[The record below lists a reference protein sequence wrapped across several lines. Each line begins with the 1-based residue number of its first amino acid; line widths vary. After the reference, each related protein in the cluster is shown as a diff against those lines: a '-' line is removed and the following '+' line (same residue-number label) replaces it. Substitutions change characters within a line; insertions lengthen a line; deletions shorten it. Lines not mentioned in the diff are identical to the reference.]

1 MSTFS
6 TPKGLYDR
14 AKKRLK
20 MPASGDGSRLFHAR
34 CFEQREGDV
43 HAFLAELAQEALAA
57 RPSAGHAALAQL
69 ASGGKLVRHY
79 TLNVD
84 GLAEA
89 AGMELWRATDGGG
102 DDQDEQQQQD
112 GTTVELHG
120 SARRV
125 VCRAC
130 GARADLTP
138 PLLRD
143 MRAGRP
149 LPCPST
155 TSSSC
160 PQGSGRTGI
169 LLYDDPAAAL
179 ITPAAPTWRLLER
192 DLEVAAAV
200 VWAGISFEQSASV
213 GYFTRVV
220 AGLRAARD
228 RKEEGV
234 SVEAAPAAPP
244 NKKPPPPPRPLPPQ
258 VLINPS
264 EDAMFNLLS
273 GARAGDLGEDVRLV
287 ELRMD
292 TDAALP
298 ALAARLLREGG
309 GGAGGGSD
317 DDKDEG

>member
-1 MSTFS
+1 
-6 TPKGLYDR
+6 
-14 AKKRLK
+14 
-20 MPASGDGSRLFHAR
+20 
-34 CFEQREGDV
+34 
-43 HAFLAELAQEALAA
+43 LAELAQEALAA

-69 ASGGKLVRHY
+69 AAGGKLVRHY

-89 AGMELWRATDGGG
+89 AGMRVWSGRGEADEDD
-102 DDQDEQQQQD
+102 DDQKEQPD

-125 VCRAC
+125 VCRVC

-143 MRAGRP
+143 MRAGKP

-160 PQGSGRTGI
+160 PMGSGRTGI

-192 DLEVAAAV
+192 DLERAAAV

-228 RKEEGV
+228 RKEERGAAEG
-234 SVEAAPAAPP
+234 EAAEEAAAAP
-244 NKKPPPPPRPLPPQ
+244 NKKPRPPPRPLPPQ

-273 GARAGDLGEDVRLV
+273 GAGSGDLGEDVRLV

-298 ALAARLLREGG
+298 ALAARLLLLREGG
-309 GGAGGGSD
+309 GGAGGGAGD
-317 DDKDEG
+317 KKDEA